1 MFPSSIIKKLQARV
15 FEIGLTPIIPLS
27 GIDSELF
34 RNLNEIGLEKHIIK
48 IEKLLQTK
56 IIPRQKGVISNKQIV
71 FKDKIGRLRDIDIN
85 SEGEIFLITDEKN
98 SSIWKLVS
106 SKKN

>member
-1 MFPSSIIKKLQARV
+1 MTICYVTSLKF
-15 FEIGLTPIIPLS
+15 
-27 GIDSELF
+27 
-34 RNLNEIGLEKHIIK
+34 
-48 IEKLLQTK
+48 KLLIKLELQN
-56 IIPRQKGVISNKQIV
+56 GVISNKQIV

-85 SEGEIFLITDEKN
+85 SEGEIFIITDENN

>member
-1 MFPSSIIKKLQARV
+1 M
-15 FEIGLTPIIPLS
+15 
-27 GIDSELF
+27 
-34 RNLNEIGLEKHIIK
+34 
-48 IEKLLQTK
+48 
-56 IIPRQKGVISNKQIV
+56 ISNKQIV